1 MAIRDGILPEFDHE
15 MQNTRKTLERVPEGK
30 AEFKPH
36 EKSMALDRLA
46 GHVAELPSLATL
58 VIGRES
64 FEARPADPT
73 QRRVPLKMTSRK
85 QLLEEFDKNV
95 AAGRAAIAG
104 ASDEELMKPWSLL
117 ANGKA
122 IFTLPRVAA
131 LRGFVMN
138 HLIHHRAQLG
148 VYLRLNDVPV
158 PSIYGPSAD
167 EQVFGQPDAK
177 SEAAKG
183 GTG

>member
-1 MAIRDGILPEFDHE
+1 MAIKDGILPEFDHE
-15 MQNTRKTLERVPEGK
+15 MANTRRTLERVPEGK
-30 AEFKPH
+30 PEYKPH

-46 GHVAELPSLATL
+46 GHVAELPGFAAAI
-58 VIGRES
+58 IGQDSIDAQPE
-64 FEARPADPT
+64 DPSK
-73 QRRVPLKMTSRK
+73 RRVPLKMTSRR

-104 ASDEELMKPWSLL
+104 ASDEHLLKTWSLS
-117 ANGKA
+117 AGGKT
-122 IFTLPRVAA
+122 IFSLPRIAA
-131 LRGFVMN
+131 LRGFMMN

-148 VYLRLNDVPV
+148 VYLRLNDVAV

-177 SEAAKG
+177 SA
-183 GTG
+183 